1 MLRRPPHFLIT
12 TPESLYLL
20 VTAERSRA
28 MLDSV
33 RTVIVDEIHAAAGN
47 KRGSHLALTLEWL
60 VHVVQG
66 APQRIGLSATQ
77 RPMDAVARLLVEA
90 GADRS
95 NPDGSPRCSIVDI
108 GHQRDLELPDDE
120 LGAVASAEQMGETTS
135 LKCCAPRA
143 GPRAALK
150 AEPQGGYESEGG
162 GPS

>member
-1 MLRRPPHFLIT
+1 
-12 TPESLYLL
+12 
-20 VTAERSRA
+20 
-28 MLDSV
+28 
-33 RTVIVDEIHAAAGN
+33 
-47 KRGSHLALTLEWL
+47 
-60 VHVVQG
+60 
-66 APQRIGLSATQ
+66 
-77 RPMDAVARLLVEA
+77 MDAVARLLVEA

-120 LGAVASAEQMGETTS
+120 LGAVASADKMGETTS

-143 GPRAALK
+143 RPRAALK